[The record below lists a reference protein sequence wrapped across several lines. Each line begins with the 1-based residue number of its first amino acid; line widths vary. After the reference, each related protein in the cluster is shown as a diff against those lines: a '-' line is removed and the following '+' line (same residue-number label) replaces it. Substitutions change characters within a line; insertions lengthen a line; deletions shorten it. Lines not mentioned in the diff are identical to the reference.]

1 MLKTIF
7 QIMISCVLML
17 SNQESVEQNSVAYM
31 IECIEKECNSRIYI
45 PTASVRG
52 VENEE
57 RLFEIQEELEHL
69 TTENI
74 DIYIEDGS
82 LDTSGLANG
91 LARCW
96 QQYRK
101 KNYYVLS
108 VAYAGKEEYR
118 KDAMTPFLG
127 MMEDECIA
135 VLDKELEQNGGY
147 LDYVRVE
154 RVRGLDIYT
163 FCITIPEKGNEESEY
178 VIILNGTW
186 ENKEI
191 EWQYVTFPMA
201 EYLLFRP
208 YGNYAAIRADINYDG
223 FPDLLIREGYSGGSG
238 GSWTN
243 YRGII
248 WKEDLG
254 KFVWYKSFPAQV
266 SHFLLSEQRMIDHYD
281 LGAFEEHVVEYKV
294 VDGEY
299 VVTRELAW
307 IAGMAESTLY
317 YYEMGVLVK
326 EYDTTDM
333 SYWEMCG
340 LYPDLDFWWK
350 G

>member
-1 MLKTIF
+1 MLKIIC

-17 SNQESVEQNSVAYM
+17 SNQGSTEQNPAAYM
-31 IECIEKECNSRIYI
+31 IECIEAKCSSRIYYPAI
-45 PTASVRG
+45 SGRT
-52 VENEE
+52 VENAETLSE
-57 RLFEIQEELEHL
+57 VQEELEHL

-74 DIYIEDGS
+74 GIRIEDGS
-82 LDTSGLANG
+82 LDTSGLADG
-91 LARCW
+91 LANCW
-96 QQYRK
+96 QQYQK

-108 VAYAGKEEYR
+108 VDYMGEEEQG
-118 KDAMTPFLG
+118 KDAMTPFLNR
-127 MMEDECIA
+127 MEEDCIKI
-135 VLDKELEQNGGY
+135 LEKELAKQGGFP
-147 LDYVRVE
+147 DYIRLE
-154 RVRGLDIYT
+154 KLKGLDIYT
-163 FCITIPEKGNEESEY
+163 FRINIPEKRDDEREY
-178 VIILNGTW
+178 VVILNGTW
-186 ENKEI
+186 ENKEVC
-191 EWQYVTFPMA
+191 WQYVTFPTTGCSGYYA
-201 EYLLFRP
+201 YDV
-208 YGNYAAIRADINYDG
+208 YAAMRADINYDG

-248 WKEDLG
+248 WKEDRG
-254 KFVWYKSFPAQV
+254 KFVWYESFPSQV

-294 VDGEY
+294 VGGEY
-299 VVTRELAW
+299 VVARELAW

>member
-1 MLKTIF
+1 MLTTICR
-7 QIMISCVLML
+7 IMISCVLML
-17 SNQESVEQNSVAYM
+17 SNQESAEQGFADYM
-31 IECIEKECNSRIYI
+31 IDCIEAECNSRIYI
-45 PTASVRG
+45 PAASVKG

-82 LDTSGLANG
+82 LETSGLADG
-91 LARCW
+91 LAMCW

-118 KDAMTPFLG
+118 KDAMTPFLC

-135 VLDKELEQNGGY
+135 VLNKELAQNGGY

-154 RVRGLDIYT
+154 RLRGLDIYT
-163 FCITIPEKGNEESEY
+163 FCITNPEKGRDENEY
-178 VIILNGTW
+178 VVILNGTW
-186 ENKEI
+186 ENKEV
-191 EWQYVTFPMA
+191 EWQYVTFPTTGYIA
-201 EYLLFRP
+201 FRP
-208 YGNYAAIRADINYDG
+208 YGNYATIRADINYDG

-248 WKEDLG
+248 WKDDLG
-254 KFVWYKSFPAQV
+254 KFVWYESFPSQV
-266 SHFLLSEQRMIDHYD
+266 SHFLLSEQRMIDHYN
-281 LGAFEEHVVEYKV
+281 LGASKEYVVEYKV

-307 IAGMAESTLY
+307 IYYDTLS

-326 EYDTTDM
+326 EYDLTDM
-333 SYWEMCG
+333 DDDEICG
-340 LYPDLDFWWK
+340 LYPDLNFWLT